1 MKQILSFLKRTL
13 WVLALLCV
21 STSVVAQE
29 MIQLDDSFVKT
40 KSSNT
45 LKAPMLTD
53 NPAPSLLGDVNGDTF
68 INVADVTML
77 IRGILNSENLNS
89 GDVDQNGTVNVAD
102 VTALIRWVLNSNG
115 FEQDKLQNYLDDV
128 YRSMRT
134 YGWATT
140 GNFHETFGILAQTLM
155 AEVMG
160 DDMIMGAQG
169 SGWFWYEANYNVKQ
183 RYTSSSW
190 TSHFLWNS
198 YYTWIGNANY
208 LLAATQSLNGTGMN
222 YIKGQAYA
230 IRAYSYFMLAQ
241 WFARTYVGHQN
252 DPCVPIFDGLT
263 FNGSTGKPRSTVTQ
277 VYNQIDAD
285 ITQAI
290 SLLDGTTQQQPHH
303 IGYAVAQGLQAR
315 IALVEEDWTKAYN
328 SALEA
333 INTCGKSV
341 QAVDDFKGLNDVTA
355 GNVMWGAAIP
365 TEEDGMYASFWAHMS
380 TDIAYGQRA
389 PKQISKWLYNKIDP
403 TDSRRSWWTE
413 NTTGYGSDALVQNK
427 FSVKDGTEW
436 DGDYI
441 YMRVEEMYLTLAEA
455 ACMRGM
461 TSTARS
467 NLIHLVR
474 TRLRGYSPSQTGTSL
489 GALTT
494 DETGSLREEILL
506 QRRIEL
512 WGEDARILT
521 IRRLRQGFE
530 RPEENGWPLVMT
542 QGHAWNDPECYA
554 WVMTIPQCEFDGNPY
569 LDPVVDQNPMGDY
582 TAAGQHIS
590 LAENTYSTTTARAS
604 VTIPIRMT
612 RGLTQGQY
620 GSTLQVVGNGGS
632 YYLPTFSFSDGSRET
647 TANFTIRDL
656 EIGKTYTYTVSL
668 SATDQNS
675 YNPSFGE
682 QITSMTITVNCV
694 NGNPSIQHLSFM
706 TDNTVQETTSSNIG
720 FGIPVTRATTEGEY
734 RASISFE
741 TSDNEI
747 FRSDNYVYFAD
758 GQNQADVWVNAFDME
773 VGKTY
778 TAVIRIDD
786 TAGTAGG
793 QYPSTT
799 LVVRRIEV
807 VQAGMANFVD
817 NTFANEGVPA
827 ANIPVYN
834 IKGTNEYYLEA
845 PFYYYYA
852 YWGEG
857 VERTNWYFNLN
868 TDGSITPKDGSWGI
882 TLGGQYNCVY
892 FGSSPNYCYVEPD
905 GNTYTVHYLL
915 EVDARYYGSYMQFTW
930 IR

>member
-1 MKQILSFLKRTL
+1 MKQTLSFFKRTL

-29 MIQLDDSFVKT
+29 MIKLDDYSVKT
-40 KSSNT
+40 ESPMP
-45 LKAPMLTD
+45 LKAPNLQI
-53 NPAPSLLGDVNGDTF
+53 NPSPSILGDLNGDTN
-68 INVADVTML
+68 INIADVTRLIRAVLDGEYIASGDIDRNSALNVADVTTL
-77 IRGILNSENLNS
+77 IRS
-89 GDVDQNGTVNVAD
+89 
-102 VTALIRWVLNSNG
+102 VLNGDG
-115 FEQDKLQNYLDDV
+115 FEQDKLQSYLDDV

-134 YGWATT
+134 FDWATT

-183 RYTSSSW
+183 RYTSPSW

-208 LLAATQSLNGTGMN
+208 LLAATQSQNGSGMN

-252 DPCVPIFDGLT
+252 DPCVPIYNGYDFG
-263 FNGSTGKPRSTVTQ
+263 GSTGNPRSTVSQ
-277 VYNQIDAD
+277 VYAQIDSD
-285 ITQAI
+285 IANAI
-290 SLLDGTTQQQPHH
+290 SLLNGTTQQQPHH

-365 TEEDGMYASFWAHMS
+365 TEEDGIYASFWAHMRS
-380 TDIAYGQRA
+380 DMAYGQRA
-389 PKQISKWLYNKIDP
+389 PKQISKWLYNKIEA

-413 NTTGYGSDALVQNK
+413 NTTGVGSDALVQNK
-427 FSVKDGTEW
+427 FSVKDGTDW

-461 TSTARS
+461 TTTARS

-554 WVMTIPQCEFDGNPY
+554 WVMTIPQCEFNGNPY

-590 LAENTYSTTTARAS
+590 FAENTYSTTTARVS
-604 VTIPIRMT
+604 VTIPISMT
-612 RGLTQGQY
+612 RVLTQGQY

-632 YYLPTFSFSDGSRET
+632 YYLPTFNFQDGAREA
-647 TANFTIRDL
+647 TANFTVSDL
-656 EIGKTYTYTVSL
+656 EIGRTYTYTVSL
-668 SATDQNS
+668 SPTDQNS

-694 NGNPSIQHLSFM
+694 NGNPSIQHVSFM
-706 TDNTVQETTSSNIG
+706 TDNTVQETTSSSIG

-747 FRSDNYVYFAD
+747 LRSDNYVYFAD
-758 GQNQADVWVNAFDME
+758 GQNQTNVWVNAFDME

-799 LVVRRIEV
+799 LVVRRLDA
-807 VQAGMANFVD
+807 VQAGTANFTD
-817 NTFANEGVPA
+817 YTFDEGGMSA
-827 ANIPVYN
+827 ENIRVFN
-834 IKGTNEYYLEA
+834 IRGTNEYYLES
-845 PFYYYYA
+845 PFYYA

-857 VERTNWYFNLN
+857 VLQTNWKFYLN
-868 TDGSITPKDGSWGI
+868 ADDSITPVEGSWGVS
-882 TLGGQYNCVY
+882 LGQYPCVY
-892 FGSSPNYCYVEPD
+892 LHDRYPTYCYVEQD

-915 EVDARYYGSYMQFTW
+915 QADTGYYPVGEMQFTW
-930 IR
+930 FR

>member
-1 MKQILSFLKRTL
+1 MKQTLSLLKRAC

-29 MIQLDDSFVKT
+29 MIRLDDSFEKT
-40 KSSNT
+40 EASYMF
-45 LKAPMLTD
+45 KAPTLTY
-53 NPAPSLLGDVNGDTF
+53 NPSPSLLGDVNGDTF

-77 IRGILNSENLNS
+77 IRGILNSENLTS

-115 FEQDKLQNYLDDV
+115 FEQNKLQQYLDDV

-183 RYTSSSW
+183 RYTSPSW

-208 LLAATQSLNGTGMN
+208 LLAATQSQNGSGMN

-252 DPCVPIFDGLT
+252 DPCVPIYNGHD
-263 FNGSTGKPRSTVTQ
+263 FNGSTGNPRSTVSQ
-277 VYNQIDAD
+277 VYAQIDSD
-285 ITQAI
+285 IANAI
-290 SLLDGTTQQQPHH
+290 SLLNGTTQQQPHH

-365 TEEDGMYASFWAHMS
+365 TEENGIYASFWAHMRS
-380 TDIAYGQRA
+380 DMAYGQRA
-389 PKQISKWLYNKIDP
+389 PKQISKWLYNKIEA

-413 NTTGYGSDALVQNK
+413 NTTGVGSDALVQNK

-441 YMRVEEMYLTLAEA
+441 YMRVEEMYLTAAEA
-455 ACMRGM
+455 ACRLGNSTSARLNLYRVM
-461 TSTARS
+461 TNRIS
-467 NLIHLVR
+467 
-474 TRLRGYSPSQTGTSL
+474 GYTCRKSGTLL
-489 GALTT
+489 GTLTT
-494 DETGSLREEILL
+494 DETGSLLEEILI
-506 QRRIEL
+506 QRRVEL

-530 RPEENGWPLVMT
+530 RTSEDGWPSVMT

-554 WVMTIPQCEFDGNPY
+554 WVMTIPQSEFDGNPY

-590 LAENTYSTTTARAS
+590 FAEHTYSTTTARAS
-604 VTIPIRMT
+604 VTIPISMT
-612 RGLTQGQY
+612 RVLTQGQY

-632 YYLPTFSFSDGSRET
+632 YYLPTFNFQDGARAT
-647 TANFTIRDL
+647 TANFTVSDL
-656 EIGKTYTYTVSL
+656 EIGRTYTYTVSL
-668 SATDQNS
+668 SPTDQNS

-694 NGNPSIQHLSFM
+694 NGNPSIQHLSFT
-706 TDNTVQETTSSNIG
+706 TDNTVMETMNSNIG
-720 FGIPVTRATTEGEY
+720 FGILVTRATTEGEY

-741 TSDNEI
+741 TNDENLSCDNMV
-747 FRSDNYVYFAD
+747 FFAE
-758 GQNQADVWVNAFDME
+758 GQNQTNVWVNAFDME

-799 LVVRRIEV
+799 LVVRMLDAVE
-807 VQAGMANFVD
+807 AGTANFVD
-817 NTFANEGVPA
+817 YTFEEEGVFA
-827 ANIPVYN
+827 ENIRVFN
-834 IKGTNEYYLEA
+834 IRGTNEYFLES
-845 PFYYYYA
+845 PFYYA

-857 VERTNWYFNLN
+857 VQQANWTFYLN
-868 TDGSITPKDGSWGI
+868 ADGSITPVEGSWGVSI
-882 TLGGQYNCVY
+882 GGYPCVY
-892 FGSSPNYCYVEPD
+892 LHDRYPDYCYVEQD
-905 GNTYTVHYLL
+905 GNTYAVHYLL
-915 EVDARYYGSYMQFTW
+915 QAEGGYYPGGEMQFTW
-930 IR
+930 FR

>member
-1 MKQILSFLKRTL
+1 MKQTLSFFKRTL

-29 MIQLDDSFVKT
+29 MIKLDDYSVK
-40 KSSNT
+40 SESPMP
-45 LKAPMLTD
+45 LKAPNLQI
-53 NPAPSLLGDVNGDTF
+53 NPSPSILGDVNGDTN
-68 INVADVTML
+68 INIADVTQLIRAVLDGEYIASGDIDRNSELNVADVTTL
-77 IRGILNSENLNS
+77 IRS
-89 GDVDQNGTVNVAD
+89 
-102 VTALIRWVLNSNG
+102 VLNGDG
-115 FEQDKLQNYLDDV
+115 FEEDKLQNYLDDV

-134 YGWATT
+134 YGWATI

-208 LLAATQSLNGTGMN
+208 LLAATQSQNGSGMN

-252 DPCVPIFDGLT
+252 DPCVPIYNGHD
-263 FNGSTGKPRSTVTQ
+263 FNGSTGNPRSTVSQ
-277 VYNQIDAD
+277 VYAQIDSD
-285 ITQAI
+285 IANAI
-290 SLLDGTTQQQPHH
+290 SLLNGTTQQQPHH

-389 PKQISKWLYNKIDP
+389 PKQISKWLYNKIEA

-413 NTTGYGSDALVQNK
+413 NTTGYGTDALVQNK

-554 WVMTIPQCEFDGNPY
+554 WVMTIPQSEFDGNPNM
-569 LDPVVDQNPMGDY
+569 DPIADQNPVGDY
-582 TAAGQHIS
+582 SNLGMHVS
-590 LAENTYSTTTARAS
+590 LGEREYSTTTARAAMS
-604 VTIPIRMT
+604 IPITVTRAIT
-612 RGLTQGQY
+612 RGAYPANLRVLASGGTATV
-620 GSTLQVVGNGGS
+620 STAD
-632 YYLPTFSFSDGSRET
+632 FSDGSGST
-647 TANFTIRDL
+647 TATLN
-656 EIGKTYTYTVSL
+656 IGELQVGNEYTYIVSL
-668 SATDQNS
+668 SDADQAS
-675 YNPSFGE
+675 YDPSHGE
-682 QITSMTITVNCV
+682 QITSMTIKVQCV
-694 NGNPSIQHLSFM
+694 NGDPSVQHVSFETGSLSH
-706 TDNTVQETTSSNIG
+706 ETTSIG
-720 FGIPVTRATTEGEY
+720 MSIPVSITRATTQGEY
-734 RASISFE
+734 RTTIAME
-741 TSDNEI
+741 DNDANV
-747 FRSDNYVYFAD
+747 RLDSSKRRDCV
-758 GQNQADVWVNAFDME
+758 
-773 VGKTY
+773 
-778 TAVIRIDD
+778 
-786 TAGTAGG
+786 
-793 QYPSTT
+793 SC
-799 LVVRRIEV
+799 LVF
-807 VQAGMANFVD
+807 GY
-817 NTFANEGVPA
+817 
-827 ANIPVYN
+827 IPFKF
-834 IKGTNEYYLEA
+834 IK
-845 PFYYYYA
+845 
-852 YWGEG
+852 
-857 VERTNWYFNLN
+857 
-868 TDGSITPKDGSWGI
+868 
-882 TLGGQYNCVY
+882 
-892 FGSSPNYCYVEPD
+892 
-905 GNTYTVHYLL
+905 
-915 EVDARYYGSYMQFTW
+915 
-930 IR
+930 